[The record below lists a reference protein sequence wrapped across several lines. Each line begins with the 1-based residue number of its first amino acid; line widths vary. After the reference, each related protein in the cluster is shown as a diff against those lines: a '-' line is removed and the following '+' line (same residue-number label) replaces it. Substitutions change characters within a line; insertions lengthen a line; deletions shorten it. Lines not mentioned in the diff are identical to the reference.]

1 MTVYRIMYDSVVV
14 GIVVSKGGAT
24 GADAALSAWNA
35 ANPSYA
41 GESAED
47 APFLEQP

>member
-14 GIVVSKGGAT
+14 GIVVSHSGSGT
-24 GADAALSAWNA
+24 DQALSAWNA

-41 GESAED
+41 GDRAES